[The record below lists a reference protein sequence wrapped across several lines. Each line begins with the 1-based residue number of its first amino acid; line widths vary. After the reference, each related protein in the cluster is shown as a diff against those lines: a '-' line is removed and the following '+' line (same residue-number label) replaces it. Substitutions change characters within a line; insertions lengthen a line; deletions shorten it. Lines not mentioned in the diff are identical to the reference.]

1 MAHFVQIVRI
11 RVPARPN
18 VVLDLSWITPT
29 LAIGGSFSPA
39 LTVALARDHRVAAV
53 VDLRG
58 EGSDDAQLLAQYRVE
73 FLHLPTMDFAP
84 VNTAKLRR
92 GIEFVAPH
100 LAAGRRVLIHCARG
114 IGRSAVLGLCVLVEQ
129 GYSPIDALA
138 LAKERRRCVSPT
150 PSQYEAWAA
159 WLTARRAECGATWA
173 VPTFG
178 EFKAIVY
185 RRSATAP

>member
-1 MAHFVQIVRI
+1 
-11 RVPARPN
+11 VPAHPN
-18 VVLDLSWITPT
+18 AVLDLSWITET

-58 EGSDDAQLLAQYRVE
+58 ESSDDAQLLAKYGVE
-73 FLHLPTMDFAP
+73 FLHLPTMDFSP
-84 VNTAKLRR
+84 VSTAKLRR
-92 GIEFVAPH
+92 GIEFVTPH
-100 LAAGRRVLIHCARG
+100 LAAGRRVLIHCGRG

-129 GYSPIDALA
+129 GYAPLDALA

-159 WLTARRAECGATWA
+159 WLTTRRDECHASWA

-178 EFKAIVY
+178 EFKAIAY
-185 RRSATAP
+185 RRSATAL